1 MKKMEEFKLSDFSNN
16 LFTKITLVNTL
27 NLKEI
32 ELLNEKYCELGLF
45 IKQVRVDKYGNEK
58 SPNELLNED
67 SDDLDFNLLKRK
79 RKSQRHSNLSLQEFF
94 NKYENF
100 DLFEENNKP
109 KKKLIKSKYKGNNI
123 NKINDNSVDNQSE
136 DEDEVENVS
145 ELIKSL
151 RDKLIEVEQECQNVH
166 YKNCK
171 IEDED
176 FKKKIIEYIKKFS
189 NYITDNEYRRLFN
202 KWKGQNMEI
211 KGMNLLECDDLYKW
225 KVPILKA
232 FKSEITL
239 LATIKLFSKKI
250 NGGAEEKSDD
260 DKGDQEEK
268 EEDKKEEDNEK
279 VIDDDSSSSS
289 NDDDDFLANQPQIN
303 QLNRNARILDD
314 E

>member
-109 KKKLIKSKYKGNNI
+109 KKKLKMKM
-123 NKINDNSVDNQSE
+123 
-136 DEDEVENVS
+136 
-145 ELIKSL
+145 
-151 RDKLIEVEQECQNVH
+151 KL
-166 YKNCK
+166 K
-171 IEDED
+171 
-176 FKKKIIEYIKKFS
+176 
-189 NYITDNEYRRLFN
+189 
-202 KWKGQNMEI
+202 M
-211 KGMNLLECDDLYKW
+211 
-225 KVPILKA
+225 
-232 FKSEITL
+232 
-239 LATIKLFSKKI
+239 
-250 NGGAEEKSDD
+250 
-260 DKGDQEEK
+260 
-268 EEDKKEEDNEK
+268 
-279 VIDDDSSSSS
+279 
-289 NDDDDFLANQPQIN
+289 
-303 QLNRNARILDD
+303 
-314 E
+314 

>member
-1 MKKMEEFKLSDFSNN
+1 M
-16 LFTKITLVNTL
+16 
-27 NLKEI
+27 
-32 ELLNEKYCELGLF
+32 
-45 IKQVRVDKYGNEK
+45 
-58 SPNELLNED
+58 
-67 SDDLDFNLLKRK
+67 
-79 RKSQRHSNLSLQEFF
+79 
-94 NKYENF
+94 
-100 DLFEENNKP
+100 
-109 KKKLIKSKYKGNNI
+109 
-123 NKINDNSVDNQSE
+123 
-136 DEDEVENVS
+136 
-145 ELIKSL
+145 

-189 NYITDNEYRRLFN
+189 NYINDNEYRRLFN